1 MKTISVI
8 HTTFTDRERW
18 GREPNEKKR
27 QDPCMNSRGRAPA
40 DVGGETPVGVPMEQP
55 ATPEETRTPS
65 VLGKYNSHVKCAP
78 NVAGGS
84 DQARLLP
91 ARCLLAAPASGVS
104 RQPES
109 APGSR
114 IS

>member
-1 MKTISVI
+1 M
-8 HTTFTDRERW
+8 
-18 GREPNEKKR
+18 
-27 QDPCMNSRGRAPA
+27 
-40 DVGGETPVGVPMEQP
+40 GGETPGGRVEQP
-55 ATPEETRTPS
+55 ATPEETLTPS
-65 VLGKYNSHVKCAP
+65 VIGKYNSDVKCAP